1 MREKQKQALQA
12 ELGDKVL
19 AKIVVIQRWIRAK
32 ILRCRFLHVK
42 RSATTIQVHCTCTQ
56 YTLALWT
63 CKVLYT
69 HSQQQ
74 CPNRRVVLC

>member
-32 ILRCRFLHVK
+32 ILRCRFLHIR
-42 RSATTIQVHCTCTQ
+42 RSAITIQV
-56 YTLALWT
+56 YFTLTFCRLIEF
-63 CKVLYT
+63 
-69 HSQQQ
+69 SE
-74 CPNRRVVLC
+74 